1 MNKNIAIEKLEF
13 LKNKAIP
20 LTKLYKKNEDFEKW
34 HRDSRVAIENIF
46 GKDSSQLKD
55 FTDISYRSN
64 VCYSG
69 MPDSLNIE
77 RYQSGVKSAIILF
90 ESLIDEINDYWVDS
104 EQSCEY
110 YTNELSL
117 DKIKII
123 IGNFHQVSKQLR
135 QRYSNR
141 ETIDIKDE
149 YDVQDLFHA
158 LLKLYFDDIR
168 PEEYSP
174 SYAGGSS
181 RVDFLLKNEKIV
193 IEIKKT
199 RKNLKAKELG
209 EQLIIDIARYQVH
222 PDCQHLVCFVY
233 DPDGYI
239 NNPRGIENDLSTTGG
254 QMNVSVFINPK

>member
-1 MNKNIAIEKLEF
+1 MNKDVAIEKLET
-13 LKNKAIP
+13 LKNRANP

-46 GKDSSQLKD
+46 GKDSSQLED
-55 FTDISYRSN
+55 FTDISYRSG
-64 VCYSG
+64 VWYTG
-69 MPDSLNIE
+69 MPESVNIE
-77 RYQSGVKSAIILF
+77 RYQSGVKSAITLF
-90 ESLIDEINDYWVDS
+90 DSLIDEINDYWDDS
-104 EQSCEY
+104 KHSCEY
-110 YTNELSL
+110 DFDKSSIN
-117 DKIKII
+117 KIKII
-123 IGNFHQVSKQLR
+123 INRFHQVSKQLR

-141 ETIDIKDE
+141 ETLDIEDE

-181 RVDFLLKNEKIV
+181 RVDFLLKDEKTI

-199 RKNLKAKELG
+199 RKNLRAKELG
-209 EQLIIDIARYQVH
+209 EQLIVDIARYQSH
-222 PDCQHLVCFVY
+222 PDCEHLVCFVY

-239 NNPRGIENDLSTTGG
+239 NNPRGIENDLSKNNQ
-254 QMNVSVFINPK
+254 QMNISVFINPK